1 MAKFKIGDKV
11 KVVRKTPVDSIFKVE
26 KGMVGI
32 VAEESQF
39 PYVTFLHGTYPMS
52 QEQLELVEEEK
63 DLHVLKVGTV
73 HVLSPAKRQC
83 LDIAE
88 LLEKKNEDYD
98 SAFSKSYKE
107 FGMTSVAIRLNDKV
121 ERLKNLVKG
130 NEPNFESVDDT
141 LQDIAGY
148 AILALAERRED

>member
-11 KVVRKTPVDSIFKVE
+11 KVTWLDGFDE
-26 KGMVGI
+26 TVGI
-32 VAEESQF
+32 LVGDTGVIEKYNENLPFVSFRKRGRYMEES
-39 PYVTFLHGTYPMS
+39 
-52 QEQLELVEEEK
+52 QLELVEEMK
-63 DLHVLKVGTV
+63 TV
-73 HVLSPAKRQC
+73 IVSGVKKQC

-88 LLEKKNEDYD
+88 LLERKDKDYD

-130 NEPNFESVDDT
+130 KEPNFESIDDT
-141 LQDIAGY
+141 LMDIAGY
-148 AILALAERRED
+148 AILALVERQGD

>member
-11 KVVRKTPVDSIFKVE
+11 KVTWVDGFDKIVGTSIGDTGVVE
-26 KGMVGI
+26 TDDDSVPFVEFGKGGYYM
-32 VAEESQF
+32 EES
-39 PYVTFLHGTYPMS
+39 
-52 QEQLELVEEEK
+52 QLELVEENK
-63 DLHVLKVGTV
+63 TV
-73 HVLSPAKRQC
+73 IVSGVKKQC

-88 LLEKKNEDYD
+88 LLEKKDKDYD

-130 NEPNFESVDDT
+130 EEPNFESIDDT
-141 LQDIAGY
+141 LMDIAGY